1 MTKERLDFGKKGEK
15 AAESFLK
22 KKGYR
27 ILKKNYRTKVGEID
41 LIAEHNNVLVFI
53 EVKSRT
59 DAALEHPFMAVTP
72 RKQKKSPRPLAVF
85 WFRIRWVTGKYAS
98 MWFPSFLA
106 MKIRILLKSK
116 FCRMPSVFRI
126 FLFNCL

>member
-72 RKQKKSPRPLAVF
+72 RKQKKIAQTANCFLVQNKVGDREIRFDVVSVLPGNENPDSLKVEVLQDA
-85 WFRIRWVTGKYAS
+85 FRV
-98 MWFPSFLA
+98 
-106 MKIRILLKSK
+106 
-116 FCRMPSVFRI
+116 
-126 FLFNCL
+126 

>member
-1 MTKERLDFGKKGEK
+1 MTIERLDFGKKGEK
-15 AAESFLK
+15 AAEAYLK
-22 KKGYR
+22 KQGYR

-72 RKQKKSPRPLAVF
+72 RKQKKIARTAQ
-85 WFRIRWVTGKYAS
+85 
-98 MWFPSFLA
+98 SFLVQN
-106 MKIRILLKSK
+106 KVGLREIR
-116 FCRMPSVFRI
+116 FDVVSVLPGNENPDSLQVEVLQDAFRV
-126 FLFNCL
+126 

>member
-59 DAALEHPFMAVTP
+59 DSALEHPFMAVTP
-72 RKQKKSPRPLAVF
+72 RKQKKIAQTANCFLVQNKVGDREIRFDVVSVLPGNENPDSLKVEVLQDA
-85 WFRIRWVTGKYAS
+85 FRV
-98 MWFPSFLA
+98 
-106 MKIRILLKSK
+106 
-116 FCRMPSVFRI
+116 
-126 FLFNCL
+126 

>member
-59 DAALEHPFMAVTP
+59 DSALEHPFMAVTP
-72 RKQKKSPRPLAVF
+72 RKQKKTAQTASCFLVQNKVGDREIRFDVVSVLLGNENPDSLKVEVLQDA
-85 WFRIRWVTGKYAS
+85 FRV
-98 MWFPSFLA
+98 
-106 MKIRILLKSK
+106 
-116 FCRMPSVFRI
+116 
-126 FLFNCL
+126 

>member
-1 MTKERLDFGKKGEK
+1 MTIERLNFGKKGEK
-15 AAESFLK
+15 AAESYLMK
-22 KKGYR
+22 QGYR

-72 RKQKKSPRPLAVF
+72 RKQKKIAQ
-85 WFRIRWVTGKYAS
+85 TAQ
-98 MWFPSFLA
+98 SFLVQN
-106 MKIRILLKSK
+106 KVGDREIR
-116 FCRMPSVFRI
+116 FDVVSVLPGKENSDSLQIEVLQDAFRVKK
-126 FLFNCL
+126 

>member
-22 KKGYR
+22 KRGYR
-27 ILKKNYRTKVGEID
+27 TIKKNYRTKVGEID

-59 DAALEHPFMAVTP
+59 NAALEHPFMAVTP
-72 RKQKKSPRPLAVF
+72 RKQKKIAQTASCFLVQNKVGDREIRFDVVSILPGNENPDSLKVEVLQDA
-85 WFRIRWVTGKYAS
+85 FRV
-98 MWFPSFLA
+98 
-106 MKIRILLKSK
+106 
-116 FCRMPSVFRI
+116 
-126 FLFNCL
+126 